1 MTTRSLYKFLLRGFG
16 AGLLPVA
23 PGTWGAAVAVLL
35 AWPIACWAPDYFH
48 LILCLLIPA
57 SAWAGAR
64 GSALL
69 RDEWGEDPSQTVLD
83 EITGQW
89 IALLWL
95 PFGWPYWVAAF
106 FLFRFFDIFKPLG
119 IRRLEKIG
127 GGWGVVL
134 DDMLAGVYAN
144 VVVQVFCALNLLFCL
159 A

>member
-1 MTTRSLYKFLLRGFG
+1 MTTRDVYKFLLRGFG

-23 PGTWGAAVAVLL
+23 PGTWGALVAVLL
-35 AWPIACWAPDYFH
+35 AWPLTRWTPDYFN

-57 SAWAGAR
+57 SAWIGAR

-83 EITGQW
+83 EISGQW

-95 PFGWPYWVAAF
+95 PFGLPYWAAAF

-134 DDMLAGVYAN
+134 DDMLAGLYAN
-144 VVVQVFCALNLLFCL
+144 VVVQFFFALNLL
-159 A
+159 

>member
-1 MTTRSLYKFLLRGFG
+1 MTTRGVYKFLLRGFG

-35 AWPIACWAPDYFH
+35 AWPIARWTPDYFH

-57 SAWAGAR
+57 SAWIGAR

-95 PFGWPYWVAAF
+95 PFGWPYWMAAF

-144 VVVQVFCALNLLFCL
+144 VVVQVFCALNLL
-159 A
+159 